1 MDVIRSALRFLA
13 TGLCGAMTLS
23 VVFIGLSEMTHSGD
37 EIALPTIGASKIN
50 FTRLRHDTPT
60 QPKPPREK
68 AEPPEREML
77 PPPITIETTP
87 CGDCAGEIKLMP
99 AIQPTR
105 PPGAGTR
112 PDFMVGGRNDVDI
125 QPIVRVLPDYPPNG
139 RGDGWVLVQFD
150 ITKVGSVANARV
162 VDASPR
168 GVFEKNA
175 LKAIER
181 WRYRPAV
188 MDGRAV
194 ERRGL
199 RVRLSFVLEKA

>member
-1 MDVIRSALRFLA
+1 MNVIRSALRFLVTGSSGIA
-13 TGLCGAMTLS
+13 TVA
-23 VVFIGLSEMTHSGD
+23 VVFLGLHELTQSEGEAGF
-37 EIALPTIGASKIN
+37 EILPIQAVDFGFRPPAE
-50 FTRLRHDTPT
+50 RLETKRK
-60 QPKPPREK
+60 PKPVRDEVDV
-68 AEPPEREML
+68 PEL
-77 PPPITIETTP
+77 PESHPLDP
-87 CGDCAGEIKLMP
+87 CMDCDASQKFERAKFE
-99 AIQPTR
+99 AS
-105 PPGAGTR
+105 
-112 PDFMVGGRNDVDI
+112 PDRGIRHRMGPLVGGSDVDV
-125 QPIVRVLPDYPPNG
+125 QPIVRVLPEYPPNG

-150 ITKVGSVANARV
+150 ITKIGSVANVRV

-188 MDGRAV
+188 MDGQAV